1 LYNSTG
7 NRILGHAEGV
17 QRLSLLTAGMSTRSS
32 ADGTTATVARLV
44 NGAVDE
50 SWPGFTARTMI
61 DYEATG
67 LNDTLSWLGP
77 FLPALKM
84 SCGYV

>member
-1 LYNSTG
+1 MP
-7 NRILGHAEGV
+7 EGCNGFH
-17 QRLSLLTAGMSTRSS
+17 LLTAGMSTGLC
-32 ADGTTATVARLV
+32 DGTTATVARTV

-77 FLPALKM
+77 FWFALKM
-84 SCGYV
+84 RPSICSR